1 MIVDTL
7 ARSHNSLYSSLSDAH
22 VAAPGSLKTSHD
34 GDAAEEVLSLL
45 DMVVREVA
53 CMLDCGFEAI
63 FASAFGGEPSAS
75 ATQSPSLA
83 AWDTTERRWP
93 SDPKQVFSGLAPG
106 PAMGAVATVNAC
118 ALEMSAATRM
128 RLR

>member
-7 ARSHNSLYSSLSDAH
+7 ARSHKHSLYSSLSDAH

-106 PAMGAVATVNAC
+106 PAMGAVATVNA
-118 ALEMSAATRM
+118 
-128 RLR
+128 